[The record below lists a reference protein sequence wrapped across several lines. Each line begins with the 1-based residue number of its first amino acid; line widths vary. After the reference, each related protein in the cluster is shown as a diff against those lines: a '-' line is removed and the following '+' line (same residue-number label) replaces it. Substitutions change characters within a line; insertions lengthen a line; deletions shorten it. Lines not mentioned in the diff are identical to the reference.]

1 MKDKQD
7 RVALVTGASGG
18 IGTAV
23 CAALADGGFKLVL
36 HYSSNISR
44 ARAVAAKLGRERCA
58 LVKADLSKPGAAKP
72 VIDACLR
79 AFGRLDL
86 LVNNAGAVLGDRDFM
101 DVAESDWERTF
112 RLNAFS
118 PFFLSREAFR
128 AMKGRG
134 GRIVNISSIAA
145 KFGGSARSMHYGAA
159 KAAVEAMTVSL
170 ARLGAPEGILVNAVR
185 PGVIDTDFHVKF
197 RKNMKKRIEM
207 IPLKRMGTAT
217 EVAAMVAFLAGPGGD
232 YATGQVFS
240 VTGGE

>member
-1 MKDKQD
+1 MKPKQD

-18 IGTAV
+18 IGAAV
-23 CAALADGGFKLVL
+23 CAALADGGFKLAL
-36 HYSSNISR
+36 HYSSNAAG
-44 ARAVAAKLGRERCA
+44 ARALAEKLGRERCA
-58 LVKADLSKPGAAKP
+58 LIKADLSKPGAAKP
-72 VIDACLR
+72 VVDACLR

-86 LVNNAGAVLGDRDFM
+86 LVNNAGAVLGDKDFM
-101 DVAESDWERTF
+101 FASESDWERTF

-128 AMKGRG
+128 AMKGHG

-170 ARLGAPEGILVNAVR
+170 ARLGAPDILVNAVR
-185 PGVIDTDFHVKF
+185 PGVIDTDFHGKF
-197 RKNMKKRIEM
+197 KKNMRARVEM

-217 EVAAMVAFLAGPGGD
+217 DVAAMVAFLAGPGGD
-232 YATGQVFS
+232 FITGQVFS
-240 VTGGE
+240 VSGGE